1 MITIPYKN
9 YNKIHWS
16 KNILSQK
23 KESKTAQKVITV
35 RIDNELNN
43 HLDSMKDRIGITK
56 ADLIRNYLELSKC
69 LLKQK
74 SSIKSLNNRDFIIV
88 KRSYLRKIMMEL
100 EEEDQIRFG
109 DKLARFINDL
119 GRIYGKEDDID
130 YKLQL
135 CDNMGFF
142 PYFVDNENS
151 ILITKKFGPQ
161 RFVEAFT
168 YRLFKKKE
176 YNPRFIEEELK
187 GSKSLRD
194 QYNKEIQPEDKSSSH
209 YSFKFAKVK

>member
-1 MITIPYKN
+1 M
-9 YNKIHWS
+9 
-16 KNILSQK
+16 SQK
-23 KESKTAQKVITV
+23 SEPKTSQKVITI
-35 RIDNELNN
+35 RIDNELNS
-43 HLDSMKDRIGITK
+43 HLDNMKSRLGISK

-69 LLKQK
+69 ILKQK
-74 SSIKSLNNRDFIIV
+74 SSLKSLNNRDFIII
-88 KRSYLRKIMMEL
+88 KRSYLRKIMTDL
-100 EEEDQIRFG
+100 EEEDQIQLG

-119 GRIYGKEDDID
+119 SRIYGKEDDID

-135 CDNMGFF
+135 CDIMGFF

-151 ILITKKFGPQ
+151 ILIAKKFGPQ
-161 RFVEAFT
+161 KFVEAFT
-168 YRLFKKKE
+168 YRLFKKQE

-194 QYNKEIQPEDKSSSH
+194 QYNKDVQPEDKSSSH

>member
-1 MITIPYKN
+1 M
-9 YNKIHWS
+9 
-16 KNILSQK
+16 SQK
-23 KESKTAQKVITV
+23 NESKSDQKVITI
-35 RIDNELNN
+35 RIEPELNDQ
-43 HLDSMKDRIGITK
+43 LDAIKNRLGVSK
-56 ADLIRNYLELSKC
+56 ADLIRNYLELSRC

-74 SSIKSLNNRDFIIV
+74 SSLKSLNNRDFIII
-88 KRSYLRKIMMEL
+88 KRSYLRKMITEL
-100 EEEDQIRFG
+100 DEEEQIRSG

-119 GRIYGKEDDID
+119 GRINGKDDDII
-130 YKLQL
+130 YKLEL
-135 CDNMGFF
+135 CDYMGFF
-142 PYFVDNENS
+142 PFFIDNENS

-176 YNPRFIEEELK
+176 YNIRFIEEELK

-194 QYNKEIQPEDKSSSH
+194 QYNKEVQPEDKTSSH

>member
-1 MITIPYKN
+1 M
-9 YNKIHWS
+9 
-16 KNILSQK
+16 SQK
-23 KESKTAQKVITV
+23 KESKINQKVITI
-35 RIDNELNN
+35 RIDGELND
-43 HLDSMKDRIGITK
+43 HLNNLKDRLGLSK

-69 LLKQK
+69 ILKQK
-74 SSIKSLNNRDFIIV
+74 SSLKSLNNRDFVII

-119 GRIYGKEDDID
+119 GRIYGKENDID
-130 YKLQL
+130 YKIQL
-135 CDNMGFF
+135 CDIMGFF

-168 YRLFKKKE
+168 YRLFKKSE
-176 YNPRFIEEELK
+176 YNTRFVEEELK

-209 YSFKFAKVK
+209 YSFKFAKIK

>member
-1 MITIPYKN
+1 M
-9 YNKIHWS
+9 
-16 KNILSQK
+16 SQK
-23 KESKTAQKVITV
+23 KESKTNQKVITI
-35 RIDNELNN
+35 RIDGELND
-43 HLDSMKDRIGITK
+43 HLNNLKDRLGLSK

-69 LLKQK
+69 ILKQK
-74 SSIKSLNNRDFIIV
+74 SSLKSLNNRDFVII

-119 GRIYGKEDDID
+119 GRIYGKENDID
-130 YKLQL
+130 YKIQL
-135 CDNMGFF
+135 CDIMGFF

-168 YRLFKKKE
+168 YRLFKKSE
-176 YNPRFIEEELK
+176 YNTRFVEEELK

-209 YSFKFAKVK
+209 YSFKFAKIK

>member
-1 MITIPYKN
+1 M
-9 YNKIHWS
+9 
-16 KNILSQK
+16 SQK
-23 KESKTAQKVITV
+23 KESKTNQKVITI
-35 RIDNELNN
+35 RIDGELND
-43 HLDSMKDRIGITK
+43 HLNNLKDRLGLSK

-69 LLKQK
+69 ILKQK
-74 SSIKSLNNRDFIIV
+74 SSLKSLNNRDFVII

-119 GRIYGKEDDID
+119 GRIYGKENDID

-135 CDNMGFF
+135 CDIMGFF

-168 YRLFKKKE
+168 YRLFKKSE
-176 YNPRFIEEELK
+176 YNTRFVEEELK

-209 YSFKFAKVK
+209 YSFKFAKIK

>member
-1 MITIPYKN
+1 MITIPYKK
-9 YNKIHWS
+9 YNKLNWR
-16 KNILSQK
+16 KRELSQK
-23 KESKTAQKVITV
+23 KESKSSQKVITI

-43 HLDSMKDRIGITK
+43 HLDNMKDRLGLSK

-69 LLKQK
+69 MLKQK
-74 SSIKSLNNRDFIIV
+74 SSLKSLNNRDFIII
-88 KRSYLRKIMMEL
+88 KRSYIRKIMENL
-100 EEEDQIRFG
+100 EEEEQIHFG
-109 DKLARFINDL
+109 DKLGRFINDL
-119 GRIYGKEDDID
+119 GRIYGKEDDIV

-142 PYFVDNENS
+142 PFFVDNENS

-161 RFVEAFT
+161 RFIEAFI
-168 YRLFKKKE
+168 YRLFKKKD
-176 YNPRFIEEELK
+176 YNPRFVEEELK

-194 QYNKEIQPEDKSSSH
+194 QYNKEIQPEEKSSSH

>member
-1 MITIPYKN
+1 
-9 YNKIHWS
+9 
-16 KNILSQK
+16 LSQK
-23 KESKTAQKVITV
+23 KESKTNQKVITI
-35 RIDNELNN
+35 RIDGELND
-43 HLDSMKDRIGITK
+43 HLNNLKDRLGLSK

-69 LLKQK
+69 ILKQK
-74 SSIKSLNNRDFIIV
+74 SSLKSLNNRDFVII

-119 GRIYGKEDDID
+119 GRIYGKENDID
-130 YKLQL
+130 YKIQL
-135 CDNMGFF
+135 CDIMGFF

-168 YRLFKKKE
+168 YRLFKKSE
-176 YNPRFIEEELK
+176 YNTRFVEEELK

-209 YSFKFAKVK
+209 YSFKFAKIK

>member
-1 MITIPYKN
+1 M
-9 YNKIHWS
+9 
-16 KNILSQK
+16 SQK
-23 KESKTAQKVITV
+23 NESKSNQKVITI
-35 RIDNELNN
+35 RIDTELNDQ
-43 HLDSMKDRIGITK
+43 LDAIKNRLGVSK

-74 SSIKSLNNRDFIIV
+74 SSLKSLNNRDFIIV
-88 KRSYLRKIMMEL
+88 KRSYLRKMIAEL
-100 EEEDQIRFG
+100 DEEEQIRSG

-119 GRIYGKEDDID
+119 GRINGKDDDII
-130 YKLQL
+130 YKLEL
-135 CDNMGFF
+135 CDYMGFF
-142 PYFVDNENS
+142 PFFVDNENS
-151 ILITKKFGPQ
+151 ILVTKKFGPQ

-176 YNPRFIEEELK
+176 YNIRFIEEELK

-194 QYNKEIQPEDKSSSH
+194 QYNKEVQPEDKTSSH

>member
-1 MITIPYKN
+1 M
-9 YNKIHWS
+9 
-16 KNILSQK
+16 SQK
-23 KESKTAQKVITV
+23 KESKTNQKVITI
-35 RIDNELNN
+35 RIDGELND
-43 HLDSMKDRIGITK
+43 HLNNIKDRLGLSK

-69 LLKQK
+69 VLKQK
-74 SSIKSLNNRDFIIV
+74 SSLKSLNNRDFVII

-109 DKLARFINDL
+109 DKLARFVNDL
-119 GRIYGKEDDID
+119 GRIYGKENDID

-135 CDNMGFF
+135 CDLMGFF

-168 YRLFKKKE
+168 YRLFKKTE
-176 YNPRFIEEELK
+176 YNTRFIEEELK

-194 QYNKEIQPEDKSSSH
+194 QYNKEVQPEVKSSSH
-209 YSFKFAKVK
+209 YSFKFAKIK

>member
-1 MITIPYKN
+1 M
-9 YNKIHWS
+9 
-16 KNILSQK
+16 SQK
-23 KESKTAQKVITV
+23 KESKTNQKVITI
-35 RIDNELNN
+35 RIDAELND
-43 HLDSMKDRIGITK
+43 HLNSVKDRLGISK
-56 ADLIRNYLELSKC
+56 ADLIRNYLDLSKC
-69 LLKQK
+69 VLKQK
-74 SSIKSLNNRDFIIV
+74 SSLKSLNNRDFVII

-100 EEEDQIRFG
+100 EEEDQIGYG

-119 GRIYGKEDDID
+119 GRIYGKENDID

-168 YRLFKKKE
+168 YRLFKKSE

-194 QYNKEIQPEDKSSSH
+194 QYNKEVQPEDKSSSH
-209 YSFKFAKVK
+209 YSFKFAKIK

>member
-1 MITIPYKN
+1 M
-9 YNKIHWS
+9 
-16 KNILSQK
+16 SQK
-23 KESKTAQKVITV
+23 KESKTNQKVITI
-35 RIDNELNN
+35 RIDGELND
-43 HLDSMKDRIGITK
+43 HLNNLKDRLGLSK

-69 LLKQK
+69 ILKQK
-74 SSIKSLNNRDFIIV
+74 SSLKSLNNRDFVII

-119 GRIYGKEDDID
+119 GRIYGKENDID
-130 YKLQL
+130 YKIQL
-135 CDNMGFF
+135 CDIMGFF

-168 YRLFKKKE
+168 YRLFKKSE
-176 YNPRFIEEELK
+176 YNTRFIEEELK

-209 YSFKFAKVK
+209 YSFKFAKIK

>member
-1 MITIPYKN
+1 
-9 YNKIHWS
+9 
-16 KNILSQK
+16 LSQK
-23 KESKTAQKVITV
+23 NESKSNQKVITI
-35 RIDNELNN
+35 RIDTELNDQ
-43 HLDSMKDRIGITK
+43 LDAIKNRLGVSK

-74 SSIKSLNNRDFIIV
+74 SSLKSLNNRDFIIV
-88 KRSYLRKIMMEL
+88 KRSYLRKMIAEL
-100 EEEDQIRFG
+100 DEEEQIRSG

-119 GRIYGKEDDID
+119 GRINGKDDDII
-130 YKLQL
+130 YKLEL
-135 CDNMGFF
+135 CDYMGFF
-142 PYFVDNENS
+142 PFFVDNENS
-151 ILITKKFGPQ
+151 ILVTKKFGPQ

-176 YNPRFIEEELK
+176 YNIRFIEEELK

-194 QYNKEIQPEDKSSSH
+194 QYNKEVQPEDKTSSH